1 MARNVIIA
9 QREEHDAAT
18 LRAGIVEG
26 RLDGGSVIAD
36 AVAFCQVRGVLRVH
50 IAKSEIEVGEA
61 NRGGGN
67 GGGGDGS
74 GGEFETG
81 HGGTGEIE
89 GREDRKSVV

>member
-1 MARNVIIA
+1 MARNVIIT
-9 QREEHDAAT
+9 QREKYNAAT
-18 LRAGIVEG
+18 LRAGIVER
-26 RLDGGSVIAD
+26 RLDGGSVIGD
-36 AVAFCQVRGVLRVH
+36 AVAFCQVRRVLRVH
-50 IAKSEIEVGEA
+50 IAKGEIEVGEA

-89 GREDRKSVV
+89 GRDGIRRQL